1 MLPTRREFYANPE
14 YLQNRPGMTQLWR
27 DLGSVAVARPST
39 VSGQHYDEVSRAY
52 FSSVHSI
59 LAGEQDAEHAISELQ
74 GRLERI
80 TGGKPGSVP
89 GDGTDQ

>member
-1 MLPTRREFYANPE
+1 MLPTRREFYASPE
-14 YLQNRPGMTQLWR
+14 YLQDRPGMTELWR
-27 DLGSVAVARPST
+27 DLASVGVARPST

-59 LAGEQDAEHAISELQ
+59 LAGEQDAEHAIFELQ

-80 TGGKPGSVP
+80 TGGKPGPVP
-89 GDGTDQ
+89 GGGAVR